1 MWVLSLLWALSLL
14 LLTAKNWALV
24 PDQEYNQNL
33 HQDPFLESLFSETI
47 IITNS
52 LTVRI
57 QKRERKSNR
66 MVKELLTVFVE
77 N

>member
-1 MWVLSLLWALSLL
+1 MWVLSLSWALSLL

-33 HQDPFLESLFSETI
+33 PQDPFLESLFSETI

-66 MVKELLTVFVE
+66 MVKELLTVFTE